1 MHIYLDTVAYTIT
14 TSTMYTYIHY
24 YTSIHTCM
32 HPTDLQDKNKQELF
46 EYIADSIGKVETDR
60 NKLLLVTKN
69 DDVLTSSTILSN
81 KEDLGPCTHE
91 EADTRMLLHVKHA
104 AMNGHTTVVIRTVD
118 TDVLVLAIAHFQ
130 YLVPHL
136 YEIFMEFGAGKNY
149 RFVIAKIMYL
159 LCSESE
165 HCAIW
170 NFGVTVCFKYH

>member
-1 MHIYLDTVAYTIT
+1 MHIYLDTVAYTIN
-14 TSTMYTYIHY
+14 TSVTHLLCTHISITIHPYILVC
-24 YTSIHTCM
+24 IQLI
-32 HPTDLQDKNKQELF
+32 LQDKNKQELF

-136 YEIFMEFGAGKNY
+136 NEIFMEFGAGKNY
-149 RFVIAKIMYL
+149 RFVITKIMYL
-159 LCSESE
+159 LCSELE
-165 HCAIW
+165 NCAI
-170 NFGVTVCFKYH
+170 